1 MQSSTTPTLTSQN
14 VDVIYKDGFNTQ
26 TFSNAIEFRQD
37 HTATVTGVSPR
48 YGDIA
53 GGYTLTITGT
63 NLNNAAATITID
75 GIDCPVASSTATQIT
90 CTVGARASSYTM
102 DNTFSVMVG
111 PSAAVLQDTFLY
123 VLKWS
128 SAATWG
134 VDIPPVANDLIYVTK
149 GTTLMV
155 DQDTPILEGIAVEG
169 GTLVFSDDLDLTVQA
184 GFIIMN
190 GGKFIAGT
198 EKHPHT
204 HKLTFIMHGGYYGK
218 QMPMFGNKAIGC
230 KNCKFSMY
238 GNPRTKTWT
247 SLDATVNPG
256 DTTLTVMDTVDW
268 IVGEEIVVASTSFV
282 HEEAER
288 FTITAIAGKTITLNK
303 SFVYKHVSEVEQH
316 GSDFLEMRAEV
327 GLLTRNIKMMGDS
340 SSESSSYGSHL
351 MLTGQMVNGFEGHIA
366 YSEFTN
372 CGQPQILGRYCTHF
386 HMAGDIP
393 TSFSRGNSVHDSFAR
408 VITIHGVHHL
418 TVEDNVGYN
427 VKGHNYFV
435 EDGIET
441 HNVIRNNLAI
451 SSVQTTRMLQTDTST
466 ASFWITNP
474 TNDVT
479 GNHAA
484 GGDFYGMWYE
494 LKEHPDGPSAT
505 MDVCPQGN
513 PLGTVSGNVAH
524 SNKRFG
530 LRIFILASRR
540 FPCEPTRDDTDPN
553 DPWQYNP
560 SSQSVFSNF
569 TVYKNLEDGVL
580 A

>member
-1 MQSSTTPTLTSQN
+1 
-14 VDVIYKDGFNTQ
+14 
-26 TFSNAIEFRQD
+26 
-37 HTATVTGVSPR
+37 
-48 YGDIA
+48 
-53 GGYTLTITGT
+53 
-63 NLNNAAATITID
+63 
-75 GIDCPVASSTATQIT
+75 
-90 CTVGARASSYTM
+90 
-102 DNTFSVMVG
+102 MVG
-111 PSAAVLQDTFLY
+111 PSAAIIQDTFLY

-134 VDIPPVANDLIYVTK
+134 VDIPPVDNDLIYVPK

-155 DQDTPILEGIAVEG
+155 DKNTPILEGIAVEG

-184 GFIIMN
+184 GFITMN
-190 GGKFIAGT
+190 GGRFIAGT
-198 EKHPHT
+198 EQHPHQ
-204 HKLTFIMHGGYYGK
+204 HKLTFIMHGSYYGK
-218 QMPMFGNKAIGC
+218 QQPIFGNKGIGC
-230 KNCKFSMY
+230 YNCKFSMY
-238 GNPRTKTWT
+238 GTPRNKTWS
-247 SLDATVNPG
+247 SLETTANIGANSLTVQDAT
-256 DTTLTVMDTVDW
+256 DW
-268 IVGEEIVVASTSFV
+268 AVGEEIVVASTSFV

-288 FTITAIAGKTITLNK
+288 FTITSVTNGGKTFGLDH
-303 SFVYKHVSEVEQH
+303 SFKFKHVAEVETYD
-316 GSDFLEMRAEV
+316 SKYLEMRAEV
-327 GLLTRNIKMMGDS
+327 GLLTRNIKMQGDPTS
-340 SSESSSYGSHL
+340 AISNYGSHL
-351 MLTGQMVNGFEGHIA
+351 LLTGKGIDGFEGHVA
-366 YSEFTN
+366 YSEFSL
-372 CGQPQILGRYCTHF
+372 CGQPEIMGRYCTHF

-393 TSFSRGNSVHDSFAR
+393 TSFSRGNAVHDSFAR

-441 HNVIRNNLAI
+441 HNTIRNNLAI

-484 GGDFYGMWYE
+484 GGDFYGLWYE
-494 LKEHPDGPSAT
+494 IKEHPDGPSAT
-505 MDVCPQGN
+505 MDICPQGN

-530 LRIFILASRR
+530 LRIFVLSSRKY
-540 FPCEPTRDDTDPN
+540 PCEPTKNESDAN

-560 SSQSVFSNF
+560 SIQSVFTNF

-580 A
+580 AE